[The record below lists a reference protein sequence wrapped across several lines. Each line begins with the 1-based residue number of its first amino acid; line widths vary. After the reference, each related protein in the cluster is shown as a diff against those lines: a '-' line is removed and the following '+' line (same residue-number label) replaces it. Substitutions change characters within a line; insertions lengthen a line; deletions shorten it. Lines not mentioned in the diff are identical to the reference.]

1 MVSTN
6 SSSSNSNL
14 INGTKIKKDKLMQ
27 TLLNFGVIV
36 FVVIIIIL
44 VYKYVIAKDYLRL
57 RVEGF
62 ADSTNIPFTTIP
74 SSTSSTSSTS
84 SSIKTTIYETSLN
97 NLYGDNTRLI
107 CGILPTLGKSICQ
120 VNNTPF
126 VIYKFPIHIIK
137 LNDSSILAVF
147 NDGRLYQKDSMKS
160 TMWKG
165 PINNSMP
172 KNVIP
177 LRMIMIASDLSTL
190 LGVGYD
196 NILYIKASDATGNLN
211 LTVPWKQVPNNSN
224 IIYILYDNNT
234 NLLVSID
241 INGKLFIKSTH
252 DITSD
257 NSELVTKLDRPVL
270 RLYYDLN
277 GYMLALDTN
286 FDLYQFSDINWKQ
299 SSLNTERG
307 ANSSKIQDIL
317 YDNDGKMFGLI
328 FNPDSFMVQIM
339 RQSSVFYL
347 SNFTPLDLQIT
358 SETTAE
364 FVMSDQDIIKCKIGS
379 LYDYLN
385 TVAITDTTDD
395 DTNFAYQ
402 KQIIQSQADLR
413 KFCSSRGS
421 VSINNQYDNYDLL
434 SNVEKND
441 DKIENLQIIA
451 KSLLSYEPNRDRIIE
466 KYPIVA

>member
-27 TLLNFGVIV
+27 NLLNIGVIV
-36 FVVIIIIL
+36 FVVIIVIL
-44 VYKYVIAKDYLRL
+44 IYKYVIAKDYLRL

-62 ADSTNIPFTTIP
+62 VDSTTIPFTTIP
-74 SSTSSTSSTS
+74 STTTS
-84 SSIKTTIYETSLN
+84 SSQITIYEISLN
-97 NLYGDNTRLI
+97 KLYGDNIRLM
-107 CGILPTLGKSICQ
+107 CGILPTFSKSVCQ

-126 VIYKFPIHIIK
+126 AIYKFPIHIIK

-177 LRMIMIASDLSTL
+177 LRMIMIASDLVTL
-190 LGVGYD
+190 LGIGYD
-196 NILYIKASDATGNLN
+196 NILYIKSPDVNGNTN
-211 LTVPWKQVPNNSN
+211 LITPWKQVPNNSN
-224 IIYILYDNNT
+224 IIYILYDNDT

-241 INGKLFIKSTH
+241 INGKVFIKSTN

-299 SSLNTERG
+299 SLLNIERG

-317 YDNDGKMFGLI
+317 YDNDGKLFGLI
-328 FNPDSFMVQIM
+328 FNPESFMVQIM

-347 SNFTPLDLQIT
+347 SDFTPLDLQIT
-358 SETTAE
+358 SETATE
-364 FVMSDQDIIKCKIGS
+364 FVMSDQDIIKCKSGS

-385 TVAITDTTDD
+385 TLSFDDTTDD

-413 KFCSSRGS
+413 QFCSSRGS
-421 VSINNQYDNYDLL
+421 ISANNQYDNYDLL

-451 KSLLSYEPNRDRIIE
+451 RSLLSYEPNRDRITE
-466 KYPIVA
+466 QYPIIA